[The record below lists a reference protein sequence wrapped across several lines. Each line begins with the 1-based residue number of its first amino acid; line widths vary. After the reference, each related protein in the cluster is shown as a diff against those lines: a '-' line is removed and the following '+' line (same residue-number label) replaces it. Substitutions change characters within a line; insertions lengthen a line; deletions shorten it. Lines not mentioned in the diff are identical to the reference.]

1 MGTLDPVAFL
11 RSLPPFSTLP
21 PALFEEA
28 AGALEVDFR
37 PRGDHLVAAGG
48 EPLRHL
54 YLIRKGVVR
63 LEREG
68 MTLQLLEEG
77 EFFGYT
83 SLITG
88 SATLD
93 ATVEEDLLAYRL
105 PVRVFDKLLLDAKFA
120 SHFATGLADRFKRSL
135 EHSPV
140 ATFQADI
147 GLPVAELVRR
157 PPIWIEPSATVGMAA
172 QVMRDQQVSSVLV
185 RSAPP
190 GILTDRDLRN
200 RVLAEDLGPD
210 CPVTA
215 VYTGTLRMVTA
226 DTPLY
231 TAWSE
236 LLDAGVHHLPVTRG
250 GEVVGVLTATDLLKC
265 TAQGPMA
272 VLRRVER
279 LADRESLP
287 GYGRKVAEMA
297 AALLGSGL
305 AAAAIAGFVAR
316 LNDALLRRLLAW
328 AVDDLGPPPAPFA
341 WVVFGSEGRMEQ
353 TLLTDQDNALVY
365 ADAGVGQEGWY
376 RALAE
381 RVNADLVAAGFP
393 ACPGGYMARTWQGP
407 LAEWKG
413 RFSAWIDSPSPKA
426 LLEASIFFDFRPVA
440 GTLPL
445 DELEAV
451 IGTSAARPVFLRFL
465 ARSALEFKPPPMLLL
480 RLKGASSVVHLK
492 LQAISPIVFLAR
504 AYGLEAGCRA
514 RGTVPRL
521 EAAAGAGLLDEAT
534 ATAVTEAYWFLL
546 GLRLRIQLRALAA
559 GRAASNEVTLADLSP
574 VERGHLKD
582 ALRAVKAFQD
592 RATFHYRVDF

>member
-105 PVRVFDKLLLDAKFA
+105 PARVFDRLLLDAKLA
-120 SHFATGLADRFKRSL
+120 SHFATGLADRLKRSL

-140 ATFQADI
+140 ATFQADVSM
-147 GLPVAELVRR
+147 PVEELVRR
-157 PPIWIEPSATVGMAA
+157 APLWIEPSATVGEAA
-172 QVMRDQQVSSVLV
+172 RIMRDQQVSSVLV
-185 RSAPP
+185 RTAPP

-200 RVLAEDLGPD
+200 RVLAEDLGPA

-215 VYTGTLRMVTA
+215 VCSGSLRMVTA
-226 DTPLY
+226 ETPLY

-279 LADRESLP
+279 LADRHSLP

-305 AAAAIAGFVAR
+305 DAAAIAGFVAR

-328 AVDDLGPPPAPFA
+328 AADELGPPPAPFA

-353 TLLTDQDNALVY
+353 TLLTDQDNALVF

-393 ACPGGYMARTWQGP
+393 ACPGGYMASRWQGP
-407 LAEWKG
+407 LAEWTS
-413 RFSAWIDSPSPKA
+413 RFSDWIDSPSPKA

-440 GTLPL
+440 GDLA
-445 DELEAV
+445 LEGLETV
-451 IGTSAARPVFLRFL
+451 IATSATRPVFLRFL
-465 ARSALEFKPPPMLLL
+465 ARSALEFKPPPTLLL

-504 AYGLEAGCRA
+504 AYGLEAGCRV
-514 RGTVPRL
+514 RGTVQRL
-521 EAAAGAGLLDEAT
+521 EAAARAGLLDEAT
-534 ATAVTEAYWFLL
+534 AAAVTEAYRFLL

-559 GRAASNEVTLADLSP
+559 GRPASNEVMLADLSP

-582 ALRAVKAFQD
+582 ALRAVRAFQD
-592 RATFHYRVDF
+592 RATFHYRLDF